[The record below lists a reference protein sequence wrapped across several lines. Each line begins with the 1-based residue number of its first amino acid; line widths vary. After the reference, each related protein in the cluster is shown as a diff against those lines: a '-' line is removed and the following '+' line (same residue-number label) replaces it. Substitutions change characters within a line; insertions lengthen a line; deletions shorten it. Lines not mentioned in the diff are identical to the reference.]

1 MSFLENKIPPPLLAL
16 TCAPVM
22 WVVAQWFPDFFMFPF
37 VLKFILIT
45 TFCFCAAYLLMASA
59 LRFRKAKTTVNPLK
73 PETTSAL
80 VTSGVYRFTRNPM
93 YLAMVLLL
101 CAWGMYLGNL
111 WVFAFVFLYG
121 AYLDRFQI
129 QPEERA
135 LAALFGEEFSAY
147 KRNVGRWL

>member
-1 MSFLENKIPPPLLAL
+1 MRFLENTIPPPLLGGIFAL
-16 TCAPVM
+16 VM
-22 WVVAQWFPDFFMFPF
+22 WLITRYLPPIIEFTLIPQY
-37 VLKFILIT
+37 ILIAI
-45 TFCFCAAYLLMASA
+45 FCLIAAILLVASA
-59 LRFRKAKTTVNPLK
+59 LRFRSVKTTVNPLK
-73 PETTSAL
+73 PETSSSL
-80 VTSGVYRFTRNPM
+80 VSSGVYRFTRNPM

-111 WVFAFVFLYG
+111 WVFTFVFLYG

-147 KRNVGRWL
+147 KRNVRRWL